1 MPVVSP
7 SLIAL
12 LHRLFADRHGE
23 LAHALQRREWAAGL
37 VQKLPPHERTD
48 PDAWFH
54 QLTQRVQL
62 EKRETALLD
71 LLRELREE
79 RRPEIDA
86 VAVELAQ
93 RADTPS
99 ASSPTSSCRM
109 VANPAFN
116 RRTVSAAFWPRAW
129 ISSCPSRSASSDLIS
144 ALR

>member
-99 ASSPTSSCRM
+99 APSPRQSGPPPGK
-109 VANPAFN
+109 A
-116 RRTVSAAFWPRAW
+116 PR
-129 ISSCPSRSASSDLIS
+129 
-144 ALR
+144 

>member
-12 LHRLFADRHGE
+12 LHRLFADHHGG
-23 LAHALQRREWAAGL
+23 LAQALQRREWAAGL

-62 EKRETALLD
+62 ERRETALLD
-71 LLRELREE
+71 LLRELRKEW
-79 RRPEIDA
+79 RPEIDA

-99 ASSPTSSCRM
+99 ASSP
-109 VANPAFN
+109 PPK
-116 RRTVSAAFWPRAW
+116 RTKAGSGTKATAQAKLIQAAPWRT
-129 ISSCPSRSASSDLIS
+129 IRVLHLSDLHC
-144 ALR
+144 

>member
-79 RRPEIDA
+79 WRPEIDA
-86 VAVELAQ
+86 VAVDLAQ
-93 RADTPS
+93 RTGTPS
-99 ASSPTSSCRM
+99 ASSPRQSGPPPGQ
-109 VANPAFN
+109 A
-116 RRTVSAAFWPRAW
+116 PR
-129 ISSCPSRSASSDLIS
+129 
-144 ALR
+144 

>member
-23 LAHALQRREWAAGL
+23 LAQALQRQEWAARL

-62 EKRETALLD
+62 EKREAALLD

-93 RADTPS
+93 QGPGTLS
-99 ASSPTSSCRM
+99 ASVPGQTGTESGAQSAWRYCRFGEW
-109 VANPAFN
+109 AGGNG
-116 RRTVSAAFWPRAW
+116 TK
-129 ISSCPSRSASSDLIS
+129 
-144 ALR
+144 